1 MQLDLQLCGSHV
13 KAAGAL
19 AKAARDSL
27 LLADGFNAITI
38 ISDRTA
44 LKIIFAIN
52 PPMKIVKRGFGL
64 NVQTSPSR
72 SRRQRRDRNGA
83 TYWRTLYYR

>member
-1 MQLDLQLCGSHV
+1 LDLQLCGSHA

-19 AKAARDSL
+19 AKTEKGSF

-38 ISDRTA
+38 ISDKTT
-44 LKIIFAIN
+44 LKISFAIN

-64 NVQTSPSR
+64 NVQTFPSR
-72 SRRQRRDRNGA
+72 SRRRGRDRKQRYNCFNA
-83 TYWRTLYYR
+83 ST